1 MTPGTDGGGGEFF
14 GDESQGFAVYSK
26 NITPEGIGNWSD
38 GQLIRAFTAG
48 VNASG
53 EPLFPICRIR
63 VTGVSRSKTW
73 NRSSCTSGR

>member
-38 GQLIRAFTAG
+38 GQLIRA
-48 VNASG
+48 
-53 EPLFPICRIR
+53 
-63 VTGVSRSKTW
+63 
-73 NRSSCTSGR
+73 